1 MDGYKNS
8 EGESQM
14 SIVLTKEGWKV
25 LNPTVE
31 ELASLVELGKEEVV
45 RQASIQSYERQDF
58 LTKLDEEKF
67 FRT

>member
-1 MDGYKNS
+1 
-8 EGESQM
+8 M

-25 LNPTVE
+25 TNPTAE
-31 ELASLVELGKEEVV
+31 ELHSLVELGKEEII
-45 RQASIQSYERQDF
+45 RQAALQSVKREEF